1 MRNARI
7 LSIALHNPRDETD
20 PTARAAQN
28 LDNMFALLDEAGNYD
43 PDFICFP
50 EACLHHA
57 ARNDGLLEEIAEP
70 IPGPA
75 TDAVAEKARA
85 EGVEVRTHVEQR
97 SPHEAVLEYAEENG
111 VDLIVVGSRGKS
123 EKRLRDRLLGG
134 VSTKVVYLSDV
145 PVLTVR

>member
-1 MRNARI
+1 MYDDV
-7 LSIALHNPRDETD
+7 LIATDGSETADSAAEHAIAQAKRFGATLHVVHAVAPGLTDVISSDSVGELVRDAET
-20 PTARAAQN
+20 N
-28 LDNMFALLDEAGNYD
+28 G
-43 PDFICFP
+43 
-50 EACLHHA
+50 
-57 ARNDGLLEEIAEP
+57 EEIVEN
-70 IPGPA
+70 
-75 TDAVAEKARA
+75 VAEKARA